1 MKQSYV
7 ELNYLIW
14 SSQACDKYLTL
25 AFSLQLFP
33 RRTSWELSISLSS
46 TTHTWTQV
54 RQVKQP
60 RVRPAWPPWP
70 RAAHEL
76 RRKIWYEHSHGVG
89 RSVLERKRVKSVAS
103 HIFPRES
110 LQLLIHLGLGGEL
123 RISGIQLASQPN
135 RVAATAVQKGT
146 FSNCDSWASTNHS
159 EHAIFLPA
167 SLFSSFWW
175 ERSTTL
181 TGNLGAEGNPA
192 WVL

>member
-60 RVRPAWPPWP
+60 QVRPAWSPDL
-70 RAAHEL
+70 EQL
-76 RRKIWYEHSHGVG
+76 MNYEG
-89 RSVLERKRVKSVAS
+89 RSVMSIHTEWGEAFWKGNEWRVWR
-103 HIFPRES
+103 HIFFHGNLCSFLSIWALVES
-110 LQLLIHLGLGGEL
+110 WELVGSNWLLSRTEWQLQLCRKEHSQTVTHEL
-123 RISGIQLASQPN
+123 PRTTRSMPSSCL
-135 RVAATAVQKGT
+135 
-146 FSNCDSWASTNHS
+146 
-159 EHAIFLPA
+159 L
-167 SLFSSFWW
+167 LFSPLSD
-175 ERSTTL
+175 ESGPRR
-181 TGNLGAEGNPA
+181 
-192 WVL
+192 

>member
-33 RRTSWELSISLSS
+33 RRMSWELSISLSF

-60 RVRPAWPPWP
+60 RVRPACPPWP

-89 RSVLERKRVKSVAS
+89 RSVLERKRVKS
-103 HIFPRES
+103 HIFFHGNLCSFLSIWALVES
-110 LQLLIHLGLGGEL
+110 WELVGSNWLLSRTEWQLQLCRKEHSQTVTHEL
-123 RISGIQLASQPN
+123 PRTTRSMPSSCL
-135 RVAATAVQKGT
+135 
-146 FSNCDSWASTNHS
+146 
-159 EHAIFLPA
+159 L
-167 SLFSSFWW
+167 LFSPLSD
-175 ERSTTL
+175 ESGPRR
-181 TGNLGAEGNPA
+181 
-192 WVL
+192 